1 MERSAG
7 GEMEMEMERPVG
19 DDMDMEMGER
29 FVLFPGLEGVV
40 ERIVTSINSL
50 NILNGQ
56 IIYKF
61 IPRGENIRMRNGI
74 DIIIND
80 NDGVKVGSGTF
91 FIYQKGDEQWS
102 NTAHIQY
109 IGTSLSKSCLG
120 SFIFLII
127 IMILLPLN
135 VISIDLD
142 NYADVP
148 WTAAKGIYKYMDWNT
163 KGLSGEDLKRFKA
176 SSDEEK
182 FKIVEGE
189 MIKILTSGSHEE
201 LKILLLTFVEKL
213 MTIEHGIWQTGNK
226 PNILKIYDRVGGM
239 KKRRRIRKNKSK
251 RKSNQKNKS
260 KRRSNQKNKSKRRNK
275 RKRMSKRCKS

>member
-1 MERSAG
+1 MERSDG
-7 GEMEMEMERPVG
+7 G
-19 DDMDMEMGER
+19 DMGMGER

-40 ERIVTSINSL
+40 ERIVTSINNL

-56 IIYKF
+56 IIYKYKF
-61 IPRGENIRMRNGI
+61 IPRGENIRMLNGI

-80 NDGVKVGSGTF
+80 NNGDRVGIGTF
-91 FIYQKGDEQWS
+91 FIFQKGDEQWS
-102 NTAHIQY
+102 NTAHIKN
-109 IGTSLSKSCLG
+109 IETSLIKSCLG

-142 NYADVP
+142 NDADEP
-148 WTAAKGIYKYMDWNT
+148 WKAAEGIYKYMDWNT
-163 KGLSGEDLKRFKA
+163 KGLSGEDLQRFKA
-176 SSDEEK
+176 SSYEIK
-182 FKIVEGE
+182 SNIVEGE
-189 MIKILTSGSHEE
+189 MIKILRSGSHKE
-201 LKILLLTFVEKL
+201 LIILLQSFVEKL
-213 MTIEHGIWQTGNK
+213 KTIEHGIWQNKNK
-226 PNILKIYDRVGGM
+226 PNILKIYGMVGGM

-251 RKSNQKNKS
+251 RRSNQKNKS